1 MKISILPTTAIA
13 FTVLSILAVLLNRV
27 GLTHLETVWPAM
39 TAYSAVIAAAA
50 WLDRRSA
57 QRVGAPHPLDSNDTA
72 AALAVQ
78 GYDLTNVVA
87 FAPRNSGTVHQ
98 EQQQP
103 ASRAA

>member
-1 MKISILPTTAIA
+1 MKISILPATAIA
-13 FTVLSILAVLLNRV
+13 FTLLSILAVVFNRM

-57 QRVGAPHPLDSNDTA
+57 QREVAPRPLDSNDTA

-87 FAPRNSGTVHQ
+87 FVPRDSGTAHQ
-98 EQQQP
+98 AQQQP
-103 ASRAA
+103 VRQEA